1 MTDTV
6 YLVDDHAILREG
18 LRALLEP
25 AGFVVVGESGD
36 LPTALHDIVR
46 DPPDCVLLDLSLGER
61 SGHELLAELQ
71 RRKISSRVVV
81 LSMMAQPRQVMDAV
95 RMGAMG
101 YVLKGASGAEVI
113 TALRQACG
121 GQHYWSPAIA
131 RVAQEALRPPEP
143 NAPPE
148 PLHTL
153 SQRERQVLN
162 LVVRGQASSSI
173 AHTLNLSAKTVETYR
188 SRVMGKLGVSD
199 ITGLVRLAV
208 KEGLLDG
215 E

>member
-1 MTDTV
+1 MSDSV

-25 AGFVVVGESGD
+25 SGFCVVGESGD
-36 LPTALHDIVR
+36 LPTALQDILR
-46 DPPDCVLLDLSLGER
+46 APPDCVLLDLSLGER

-71 RRKISSRVVV
+71 RRKIATRVVV

-95 RMGAMG
+95 RMGAIG
-101 YVLKGASGAEVI
+101 YVLKGASGAEVV
-113 TALRQACG
+113 TALRQACCG
-121 GQHYWSPAIA
+121 LHYWSPEIEKIA
-131 RVAQEALRPPEP
+131 KEALLPAAAD
-143 NAPPE
+143 APPE

-162 LVVRGQASSSI
+162 LVVRGQPSAAI
-173 AHTLNLSAKTVETYR
+173 AHTLSLSAKTVETYR
-188 SRVMGKLGVSD
+188 SRVMAKLGVAD

>member
-1 MTDTV
+1 MTDSV

-25 AGFVVVGESGD
+25 SGFVVVGESGD
-36 LPTALHDIVR
+36 LPRALHAIVR
-46 DPPDCVLLDLSLGER
+46 APPDCVRLDLSLGER

-71 RRKISSRVVV
+71 RRKIPSRVVV
-81 LSMMAQPRQVMDAV
+81 LRMMAPPRQVMDAV

-101 YVLKGASGAEVI
+101 YVLKGASGAAVI
-113 TALRQACG
+113 AALRQACC
-121 GQHYWSPAIA
+121 GQHYGSAAIA
-131 RVAQEALRPPEP
+131 RVAQQALLPADPS
-143 NAPPE
+143 APLE

-162 LVVRGQASSSI
+162 LVVRGQARSSI

-188 SRVMGKLGVSD
+188 SRVMGKPGVSD
-199 ITGLVRLAV
+199 ITGLVQLAV

>member
-1 MTDTV
+1 MTDSV

-25 AGFVVVGESGD
+25 SGFVVVGESGD

-46 DPPDCVLLDLSLGER
+46 APPDCVLLDLSLGER

-71 RRKISSRVVV
+71 RRKIPSRVVV

-113 TALRQACG
+113 TALRQACC
-121 GQHYWSPAIA
+121 GQHYWSAAIE
-131 RVAQEALRPPEP
+131 RVAMEALLPADPG
-143 NAPPE
+143 AALE

-162 LVVRGQASSSI
+162 LVVRGQPSSSI

>member
-1 MTDTV
+1 MSHSV
-6 YLVDDHAILREG
+6 YLLDDHAILREG

-25 AGFVVVGESGD
+25 AGFAVVGESGD
-36 LPTALHDIVR
+36 LPTAVQDIVR
-46 DPPDCVLLDLSLGER
+46 APPDCVLLDLSLGER

-71 RRKISSRVVV
+71 RRKLPCRVVV

-113 TALRQACG
+113 AALRHACS
-121 GQHYWSPAIA
+121 GQHYWSSAIE
-131 RVAQEALRPPEP
+131 RVAQEALRPSESDD
-143 NAPPE
+143 PPE

-162 LVVRGQASSSI
+162 LVVRGQPSSSI
-173 AHTLNLSAKTVETYR
+173 ANTLSLSAKTVETYR
-188 SRVMGKLGVSD
+188 SRVMAKLGVSD
-199 ITGLVRLAV
+199 ITALVRLAV
-208 KEGLLDG
+208 KEGLLDA